1 MSTTKKKPEPVEEAT
16 GNPDK
21 FAWSKGDIVW
31 TKKPSS
37 AQQLAG
43 VQRAKEGPAR
53 KKK

>member
-1 MSTTKKKPEPVEEAT
+1 MSTAKKKSAPVEETT

-21 FAWSKGDIVW
+21 FAWSKGDISW

-43 VQRAKEGPAR
+43 VQRANEGPAR